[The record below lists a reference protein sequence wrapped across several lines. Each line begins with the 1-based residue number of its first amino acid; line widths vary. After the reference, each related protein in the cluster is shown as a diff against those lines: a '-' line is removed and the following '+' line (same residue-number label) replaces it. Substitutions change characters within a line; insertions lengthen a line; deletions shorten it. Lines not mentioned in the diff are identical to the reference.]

1 MTKYAVTEAAE
12 KRKATVG
19 VETNGG
25 FTHFTPELLGWSSWI
40 KKSLA

>member
-25 FTHFTPELLGWSSWI
+25 FNTHFTPEPLG
-40 KKSLA
+40 